1 MRTKHKQSSKSSADP
16 QPMRPMLPREMI
28 PPMDEDPFYGHSEW
42 VDAELKHAVSQEER
56 RAPRHS
62 GKTIKRPAHVG
73 RTMGS

>member
-1 MRTKHKQSSKSSADP
+1 
-16 QPMRPMLPREMI
+16 
-28 PPMDEDPFYGHSEW
+28 MDEDPFYGHSEW